1 MFTSPLHFSAQQY
14 LLSKEPRDDVSGH
27 IITTYNKVKVTNEE
41 NNRSSR
47 FFFDEIFGSDVTGTS
62 YDDITDDNEKLRN
75 CSCECGVHNQE
86 NRIVG
91 GRPTEP
97 HRYPWVARL
106 VYDGRFHC
114 GASLLTNDYVITAA
128 HCLRRLKRSK
138 IRIILGDHDQH
149 TNTDAVATMRAVSAI
164 IRHRNFD
171 INSYN
176 HDLALLKLKRSVKF
190 SNTVRPICLP
200 QS

>member
-1 MFTSPLHFSAQQY
+1 MSSLQ
-14 LLSKEPRDDVSGH
+14 H
-27 IITTYNKVKVTNEE
+27 IAYEGNIYKLNHHQNIQIP
-41 NNRSSR
+41 NRSLIHIK
-47 FFFDEIFGSDVTGTS
+47 IFHF
-62 YDDITDDNEKLRN
+62 Y
-75 CSCECGVHNQE
+75 
-86 NRIVG
+86 
-91 GRPTEP
+91 
-97 HRYPWVARL
+97 
-106 VYDGRFHC
+106 
-114 GASLLTNDYVITAA
+114 
-128 HCLRRLKRSK
+128 RLKRSK

-200 QS
+200 QSSKIN